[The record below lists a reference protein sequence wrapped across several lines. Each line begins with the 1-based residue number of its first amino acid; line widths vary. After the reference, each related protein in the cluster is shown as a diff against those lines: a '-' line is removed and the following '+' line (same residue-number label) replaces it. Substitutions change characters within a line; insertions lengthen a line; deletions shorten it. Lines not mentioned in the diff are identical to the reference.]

1 MRSLEASQYL
11 IRAIDAFDRDL
22 VIITPDFRIVAA
34 NRHAAEKWEHR
45 LIGQICHQAIYD
57 RDAPCD
63 DCPAVE
69 ALRTGRP
76 VMYSLTVNLVSGI
89 RKGSC
94 FPILSGSGDR
104 IDALAMVDYDISR
117 LTSLEQRL
125 RRTNMFLRNILRSAV
140 DGIIAADMSGKII
153 IFNEAAAEV
162 TGYSVAEALDA
173 LYIWQIY
180 PGEGKAAARR
190 VMRDLRGDDYGG
202 SGKLNRYH
210 VDIRGKNGQRIP
222 ISLYAALIYEEGHEV
237 ASIGFFHD
245 LRDRL
250 RMKTELERAQV
261 QLMQAEKMASLGKLA
276 AGVAHQLNNPLGSIT
291 LFARLMLEEHDLPEA
306 ARDDLERILSDAERC
321 RDTVKELLEFARQTR
336 QQIQPQDINQA
347 LERTLFLLQNQ
358 TLFHNI
364 RIVKVFAPDLP
375 PVRADIQ
382 QLNHLFMNLIL
393 NAAQAMQGSGQLTIR
408 TLFEVEAK
416 TAVIEVGDTGP
427 GIPPEVLPHI
437 FEPFFTT
444 KEEGQGTGLGLSMV
458 YSIVENHGGRT
469 EVDSSPESGTTF
481 RVRLPV
487 GGPPSKGEDSDEPS
501 LVSCAGG

>member
-11 IRAIDAFDRDL
+11 IRAIDALNRD
-22 VIITPDFRIVAA
+22 VIIIKPDFRIVAA
-34 NRHAAEKWEHR
+34 NRHAADKWEHR

-57 RDAPCD
+57 RDAPCE

-69 ALRTGRP
+69 TLRTGKP
-76 VMYSLTVNLVSGI
+76 VISSPTRNLVSAT
-89 RKGSC
+89 KKDTC
-94 FPILSGSGDR
+94 FPIFSGDR
-104 IDALAMVDYDISR
+104 IDAVAMIDYDISR
-117 LTSLEQRL
+117 LTSLEQHLQRS
-125 RRTNMFLRNILRSAV
+125 NMFLRNILHSAV
-140 DGIIAADMSGKII
+140 DAIIAADMSGKII

-180 PGEGKAAARR
+180 PGDGKEVARQ
-190 VMRDLRGDDYGG
+190 VMRDLRADGHGG
-202 SGKLNRYH
+202 SGKLKQYH
-210 VDIRGKNGQRIP
+210 VDIQGKDGQPIP
-222 ISLYAALIYEEGHEV
+222 ISLYATLIYEEGREI

-245 LRDRL
+245 LRERL
-250 RMKTELERAQV
+250 RIKNELERARL

-291 LFARLMLEEHDLPEA
+291 LFARLMMEEHGLPEA
-306 ARDDLERILSDAERC
+306 AQADLKRILCDAERC

-347 LERTLFLLQNQ
+347 VARTLFLLQNQ

-364 RIVKVFAPDLP
+364 EIVKAFDAHLP

-408 TLFEVEAK
+408 TRFEADPK
-416 TAVIEVGDTGP
+416 MAVIEVGDTGP
-427 GIPPEVLPHI
+427 GIPAEVLTHI

-458 YSIVENHGGRT
+458 YSIVENHGGRI
-469 EVDSSPESGTTF
+469 EVDSSPERGTVF
-481 RVRLPV
+481 RVRLPID
-487 GGPPSKGEDSDEPS
+487 GPPSKGEDGDEPK

>member
-11 IRAIDAFDRDL
+11 VRAIDALNRDV

-45 LIGQICHQAIYD
+45 LIGQVCHQAIYD

-63 DCPAVE
+63 DCPAPE
-69 ALRTGRP
+69 ALRTGKP
-76 VMYSLTVNLVSGI
+76 VLSSPSTNLVSAIKKGI
-89 RKGSC
+89 C
-94 FPILSGSGDR
+94 FPILSGDR
-104 IDALAMVDYDISR
+104 IDAVAMVDYDISR
-117 LTSLEQRL
+117 LTSLEQHLQRA
-125 RRTNMFLRNILRSAV
+125 NMFLRNILRSAL
-140 DGIIAADMSGKII
+140 DGIITADRSGKII

-180 PGEGKAAARR
+180 PGEGKATARK
-190 VMRDLRGDDYGG
+190 VMRDLRGDGYGG
-202 SGKLNRYH
+202 SGKLKQYH
-210 VDIRGKNGQRIP
+210 VDILGKDGQSIP
-222 ISLYAALIYEEGHEV
+222 ISLYATLIYEEGREI

-245 LRDRL
+245 LRERL
-250 RMKTELERAQV
+250 RIKSELERAQL
-261 QLMQAEKMASLGKLA
+261 QLLQAEKMASLGKLA

-291 LFARLMLEEHDLPEA
+291 LFARLMIEEYDLPA
-306 ARDDLERILSDAERC
+306 AAQTDLERILGDAERC

-347 LERTLFLLQNQ
+347 LGRTLFLLQNQ

-364 RIVKVFAPDLP
+364 RIVKEFDAGLP

-393 NAAQAMQGSGQLTIR
+393 NAAQAMKGSGQLTIR
-408 TLFEVEAK
+408 TLLEAASD

-458 YSIVENHGGRT
+458 YSIVENHGGRI
-469 EVDSSPESGTTF
+469 EVDSSPERGTIF

-487 GGPPSKGEDSDEPS
+487 GGPPSKGEDGDEPNP
-501 LVSCAGG
+501 VSRSGGG